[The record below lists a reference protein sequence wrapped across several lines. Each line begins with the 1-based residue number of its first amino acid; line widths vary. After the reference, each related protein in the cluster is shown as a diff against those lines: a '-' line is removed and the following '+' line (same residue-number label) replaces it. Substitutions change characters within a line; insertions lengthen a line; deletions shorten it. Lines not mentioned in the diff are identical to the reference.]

1 MVSEADYAALR
12 DACLAACAAHGLP
25 SAADGPASLWNACL
39 LAPCCCCCADELAGD
54 LARELETLVSKR
66 QGAWACHA
74 LGIELHVTER
84 APRHGPACDQD
95 GVVLAVWPPP
105 GLNLVLYTPTREL
118 RSRWPRPGQAGH
130 TPYGAPVDAQ
140 LAALLG
146 RHGLA
151 GADVAQAVAAT
162 GARTVDDLARL
173 TEDDVWA
180 MPQGALDAEEKR
192 HKLIAAVNAAGT

>member
-1 MVSEADYAALR
+1 MSEGDYAALR

-25 SAADGPASLWNACL
+25 SPADGPASLWDAWL

-54 LARELETLVSKR
+54 LARKLDTLVSKR

-74 LGIELHVTER
+74 LGIQLHVAAGR

-95 GVVLAVWPPP
+95 GAALAVWPPP

-118 RSRWPRPGQAGH
+118 RSRWPLPEQAGH

-162 GARTVDDLARL
+162 GARTVEQLARL

-180 MPQGALDAEEKR
+180 MPPGALDAEEKR
-192 HKLIAAVNAAGT
+192 HKLVAAVNAAGT

>member
-1 MVSEADYAALR
+1 VVSEGNYAALR
-12 DACLAACAAHGLP
+12 DACLAACAARGLP

-39 LAPCCCCCADELAGD
+39 LAPCCRCCADELAGD

-74 LGIELHVTER
+74 LGIQLHMTER
-84 APRHGPACDQD
+84 APRNGPACDQD
-95 GVVLAVWPPP
+95 GVVLTVWPPP

-130 TPYGAPVDAQ
+130 APYGAPVDAQ

-151 GADVAQAVAAT
+151 GADVVQAVAAT
-162 GARTVDDLARL
+162 GARTVDELSRL

-192 HKLIAAVNAAGT
+192 HKLVAAVNAVGT